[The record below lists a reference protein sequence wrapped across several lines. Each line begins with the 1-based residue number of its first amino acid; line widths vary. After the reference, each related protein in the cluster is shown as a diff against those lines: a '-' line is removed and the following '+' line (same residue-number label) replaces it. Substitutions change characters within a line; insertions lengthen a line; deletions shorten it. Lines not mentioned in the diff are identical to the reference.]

1 MEAGKTNK
9 PKKRDRIGVILYVFY
24 VFMLLMSIVLIGG
37 IVYIQLFFRPDKAIV
52 EALTPNDQ
60 IRKIDPVRGNI
71 YDCNGKLL
79 AISCPSYQFYMDCT
93 VLKDR
98 NKPEEEEAWLDKA
111 KELSKAL
118 ADELKDKSAD
128 QYYKSIVEGRNKGNK
143 YLRLTRK
150 VDYDTRNRI
159 VEFPLFREGRFKSG
173 MIEVRTDVRQ
183 YPYGELARRTIG
195 FVRDN
200 SSDVANTHIGLEG
213 KFDYILHGTQGR
225 EYLRRTDRGRVVNSD
240 SVRVQA
246 VDGKDLH
253 TTLNIDYQ
261 EIADKALREQIENEE
276 DLEGSCM
283 VIMETA
289 TGAIRAMVNLVRD
302 AKTGKW
308 GEYQNVAIGRK
319 AEPGSVFKT
328 VTLMSVL
335 NDGYI
340 TSLEQTLPATDGK
353 VEGTSIR
360 DDHIPQFARQ
370 HSTNRISVL
379 DGFKISSN
387 YVFAKLA
394 VDNYGK
400 KGGTDGT
407 ERFLANIYNY
417 KLGDA
422 FDFDLDGLQTPTI
435 PNPGTRYWTNTDL
448 GTMGYGYSTEET
460 PLHILTFY
468 NAIANKGKMMKPYL
482 VEGPSILNSAVCT
495 KAVADTLTRALKAV
509 TEEGTARRLKDAKC
523 SVAGKTGTS
532 FGTFSNG
539 QYFDAQGRR
548 KYQGTFV
555 GFFPADNPQYSIIC
569 MVYSYPTKKSFQG
582 GGIPA
587 RAIRT
592 VIDKVY
598 DIDPCFREEI
608 GGKRK
613 KNK

>member
-98 NKPEEEEAWLDKA
+98 NKPEEEQAWLDKA

-118 ADELKDKSAD
+118 ADELKDKSAEE
-128 QYYKSIVEGRNKGNK
+128 YYKSIVDGRNKGNK

-261 EIADKALREQIENEE
+261 EIADNLGRHVKSIDNALQRVKLK
-276 DLEGSCM
+276 LEKY
-283 VIMETA
+283 
-289 TGAIRAMVNLVRD
+289 L
-302 AKTGKW
+302 
-308 GEYQNVAIGRK
+308 
-319 AEPGSVFKT
+319 
-328 VTLMSVL
+328 
-335 NDGYI
+335 
-340 TSLEQTLPATDGK
+340 
-353 VEGTSIR
+353 
-360 DDHIPQFARQ
+360 
-370 HSTNRISVL
+370 
-379 DGFKISSN
+379 
-387 YVFAKLA
+387 
-394 VDNYGK
+394 
-400 KGGTDGT
+400 
-407 ERFLANIYNY
+407 
-417 KLGDA
+417 
-422 FDFDLDGLQTPTI
+422 
-435 PNPGTRYWTNTDL
+435 
-448 GTMGYGYSTEET
+448 EET
-460 PLHILTFY
+460 
-468 NAIANKGKMMKPYL
+468 
-482 VEGPSILNSAVCT
+482 
-495 KAVADTLTRALKAV
+495 
-509 TEEGTARRLKDAKC
+509 
-523 SVAGKTGTS
+523 
-532 FGTFSNG
+532 
-539 QYFDAQGRR
+539 GR
-548 KYQGTFV
+548 
-555 GFFPADNPQYSIIC
+555 NH
-569 MVYSYPTKKSFQG
+569 
-582 GGIPA
+582 
-587 RAIRT
+587 
-592 VIDKVY
+592 
-598 DIDPCFREEI
+598 
-608 GGKRK
+608 
-613 KNK
+613 